1 MMQRRPNKYTALVDL
16 EAFPASVE
24 QSLNPALKGRPVIV
38 GGLPPARG
46 IVICASYEARAK
58 GVKFGMSLAEA
69 FRVLPEAVFL
79 KGDVK
84 VYRDWWAQVCDIFQR
99 FTPELEPVSMDEA
112 YLGLPVYPPHTIEE
126 VSRSLREAV
135 DRRLGISCRIG
146 VGRSKLFAKIAC
158 ELARDKRVR
167 GEEPLVVIETEKQE
181 GILADLPVS
190 RLPNLGFRTAVHMQE
205 LGVTTAAQL
214 RRIPPSVLRAAFGRR
229 GLEWHDHARGIDRRK
244 IKGHLL
250 PRTISRETTFNADSN
265 DRSFLAGVSY
275 YLLER
280 VCLELRR
287 RRLMT
292 RRLGLKLRQVDF
304 TAAETAVT
312 LSRPTDSE
320 AEMSPYLG
328 RLFDDLYPGRQG
340 IRHIGVVVSSLLPAA
355 YQSDLFGY
363 GKRAR
368 DLSLS
373 LDRLR
378 SRHGYHAVYYGR
390 TLRLKEKF
398 REVVDGYELRT
409 PSLSL

>member
-1 MMQRRPNKYTALVDL
+1 MRQEPNKYTALVDL

-24 QSLNPALKGRPVIV
+24 QSLNPGLRGRPVIV

-46 IVICASYEARAK
+46 IVICASYEARAR

-84 VYRDWWAQVCDIFQR
+84 IYRDWWAQVCDIFQM
-99 FTPELEPVSMDEA
+99 FTPEIEPVSMDEA
-112 YLGLPVYPPHTIEE
+112 YLGLHVILPDTAETI
-126 VSRSLREAV
+126 SRSIREAIE
-135 DRRLGISCRIG
+135 RHLGISCRVG

-167 GEEPLVVIETEKQE
+167 GEEPVVVIDAEEQE
-181 GILADLPVS
+181 DILADLPVS
-190 RLPNLGFRTAVHMQE
+190 RLPDLGFRTAVLMQE

-214 RRIPPSVLRAAFGRR
+214 RKIPPPVLRAVFGKR
-229 GLEWHDHARGIDRRK
+229 GLEWHEYAGGKDRRR
-244 IKGHLL
+244 IRRRLL
-250 PRTISRETTFNADSN
+250 PGTISRETTFNADSN
-265 DRSFLAGVSY
+265 DRGFLAGVSY

-280 VCLELRR
+280 VCLELRKR
-287 RRLMT
+287 HLQA

-304 TAAETAVT
+304 AAAETAVMMGQ
-312 LSRPTDSE
+312 PTDSE
-320 AEMSPYLG
+320 AEMAPYLR
-328 RLFDDLYPGRQG
+328 RLFDNLYPGRRG
-340 IRHIGVVVSSLLPAA
+340 IRHIGVVVSGLLPAV
-355 YQSDLFGY
+355 YQGDLFSY

-368 DLSLS
+368 DLSRS
-373 LDRLR
+373 LDCLR

-390 TLRLKEKF
+390 TMRLKGKF